1 MPRVSRR
8 RLGRYAAA
16 AFATLAAPEILHARP
31 RPRVVVI
38 GGGAGGGTAAHLIAR
53 DSAGAVDVVLIEA
66 DLRHTTCIFSNLY
79 LGGFVSL
86 ASITHGYEPLSA
98 NHGVTVV
105 NVRAATVDRASK
117 RVTLT
122 DGSDLTYDR
131 LVVAPGIDLIWESV
145 PGYSEP
151 ASEIMPHGWKAGSQT
166 RLLRARLDDIENGQQ
181 IVIVPPPNP
190 YRCPP
195 APYERA
201 SMMAHRLKAKGFG
214 RSRIIIL
221 DPKPKFSKQALFAE
235 GWEKHYPGMIEWYGP
250 DVHGGIKGVDPAT
263 GTVTTDFDDFKGA
276 LVNVIPA
283 QQAGAIAFDAGL
295 TDSSGFCPID
305 PSSMRSTVDDAVFVI
320 GDACIAGDMPKSG
333 FAANSQ
339 AKVAA
344 SAVLGDLTR
353 TPVPPA
359 RYASACWSLIAP
371 DDGVKVAGE
380 YRPSGPTIAST
391 SETISHT
398 DEPAAVRHAN
408 YTDSVAWYGRISAE
422 MFGR

>member
-1 MPRVSRR
+1 MLRVSRR
-8 RLGRYAAA
+8 RFGRYAGA
-16 AFATLAAPEILHARP
+16 AFATLAAPTVLRAKT

-38 GGGAGGGTAAHLIAR
+38 GGGAGGGTAAHFIAK
-53 DSAGAVDVVLIEA
+53 DSSGAIEVVLIEA
-66 DLRHTTCIFSNLY
+66 DRRHATCIFSNLH
-79 LGGFVSL
+79 LGGFRSFE
-86 ASITHGYEPLSA
+86 SITHGYQHLSA

-105 NVRAATVDRASK
+105 NARATAVDRAAK
-117 RVTLT
+117 RVTLA

-131 LVVAPGIDLIWESV
+131 LVVAPGIDLIWDSV
-145 PGYSEP
+145 PGYSKA
-151 ASEIMPHGWKAGSQT
+151 ASEIMPHAWQAGPQT
-166 RLLRARLDDIENGQQ
+166 QLLKARLDAIENGQQ
-181 IVIVPPPNP
+181 IVVVPPPNP

-214 RSRIIIL
+214 ASRIIIL

-250 DVHGGIKGVDPAT
+250 DVHGGIKGVDPTT
-263 GTVTTDFDDFKGA
+263 GTVATDFDDFTGT

-283 QQAGAIAFDAGL
+283 QRAAAVAVDAGL
-295 TDSSGFCPID
+295 TNSTGFCPID
-305 PSSMRSTVDDAVFVI
+305 PNSMRSTLDDAVFVI

-339 AKVAA
+339 AKVVALA
-344 SAVLGDLTR
+344 IVGDLSGTAA
-353 TPVPPA
+353 PPT
-359 RYASACWSLIAP
+359 RYASACWSLIAAG
-371 DDGVKVAGE
+371 DGVKVAGE
-380 YRPSGPTIAST
+380 YGPNGTTIAAT

-398 DEPAAVRHAN
+398 DEPAAIRQAN
-408 YTDSVAWYGRISAE
+408 YTDSVVWYDRISAE